1 MMFESMS
8 APRRPRWML
17 RILCAAGVLALGAGF
32 VWVWRMTQMPLRSH
46 KGALPPLSTAQS
58 ELAGRLSEDVRQLS
72 SAIRER
78 NLPHE
83 GSLQA
88 TTDYLRRRLAQA
100 GYAVTE
106 QTYTIE
112 GEAVSNLEAD
122 LAGRASADGVVIVGA
137 HYDSAE
143 GTVGANDNATGVAA
157 TLDLARSLQGSH
169 LSRTIR
175 FVFFVNEE
183 PPYFQTGQMGSVVYA
198 RKLKGDGVPVS
209 AMISLET
216 IGYYSDAPGSQKYP
230 PLLNLLY
237 PSRGDFIG
245 FVGNSESRDLVRRAT
260 RTFRESAK
268 FPSEGIAAPAD
279 WPGIGWSDQWSFWQ
293 EGWPGIMVTDTAPF
307 RYPYYHTA
315 FDTADKVD
323 FEKMARVVDG
333 LRNVV
338 VSLADEP

>member
-1 MMFESMS
+1 MMFESIS
-8 APRRPRWML
+8 APRQPNWIL
-17 RILCAAGVLALGAGF
+17 RLAGVLMLCAMVAIF
-32 VWVWRMTQMPLRSH
+32 VSAWRMTQMPLRSH
-46 KGALPPLSTAQS
+46 KGVLPPLSTAQS
-58 ELAGRLSEDVRQLS
+58 ELAGRLTEDIRQLS

-88 TTDYLRRRLAQA
+88 TADYLRKELTQA

-106 QTYTIE
+106 QAYSIQ

-122 LAGRASADGVVIVGA
+122 VVGSTRNDGAVIVGA
-137 HYDSAE
+137 HYDSAN

-157 TLDLARSLQGSH
+157 TLQLARSLQGSH
-169 LSRTIR
+169 LRRTVR

-198 RKLKGDGVPVS
+198 RKLKHDGVPVS

-260 RTFRESAK
+260 RAFRESAK

-293 EGWPGIMVTDTAPF
+293 EGWPGIMITDTAPF
-307 RYPYYHTA
+307 RYPYYHTS

-323 FEKMARVVDG
+323 FERMARVVDG

-338 VSLADEP
+338 VSLADER